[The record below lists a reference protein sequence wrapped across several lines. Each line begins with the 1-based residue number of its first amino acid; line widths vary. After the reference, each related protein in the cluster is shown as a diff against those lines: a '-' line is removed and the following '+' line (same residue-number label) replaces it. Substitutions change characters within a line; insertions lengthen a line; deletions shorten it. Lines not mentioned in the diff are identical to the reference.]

1 MPSKKRVLMKRYRH
15 YNKETAIILSC
26 FGSVIE
32 QDKYFAFESYIKEQ
46 FPNIPVFTAFSSKM
60 VIKALAKEGKVYK
73 NLPQVMADVDM
84 EGYKRYIVASIN
96 IFPTD
101 EHEVLIRMVKG
112 FREFSLANIRYTN
125 ALLTKTKET
134 SNYLNF
140 LDATIRKKTPESIN
154 LYIIHGVPVLN
165 LAGLESVKYVSEFLQ
180 RINPRNIT
188 CSLEGEFPFFAI
200 KDAIKREILAITN
213 GSQEIKVNIVPLL
226 LVSGNH
232 YDNDM
237 REIADEVASY
247 ANADIVTSI
256 NEDSKFNLL
265 GQQEVREMFQDAINV
280 ELIKLGAGN

>member
-1 MPSKKRVLMKRYRH
+1 MKRYRH

-32 QDKYFAFESYIKEQ
+32 QDKYFDFEEYVKES
-46 FPNIPVFTAFSSKM
+46 FPGTPVFTAFSSKM
-60 VIKALAKEGKVYK
+60 VIKGLAKEGKVYK

-84 EGYKRYIVASIN
+84 EGYKRYIVVSVN

-112 FREFSLANIRYTN
+112 FRQFSLANIRYTN

-140 LDATIRKKTPESIN
+140 LDVKIRENTPESIN

-165 LAGLESVKYVSEFLQ
+165 LPGLESVRYTAKFLEL
-180 RINPRNIT
+180 INERNLT

-200 KDAIKREILAITN
+200 KDAIKRQVLNITQ
-213 GSQEIKVNIVPLL
+213 GSMFIKVNIIPVL

-232 YDNDM
+232 YDKDM
-237 REIADEVASY
+237 REIADEIAEY
-247 ANADIVTSI
+247 ANADIVAPVNSD
-256 NEDSKFNLL
+256 EKFNFL
-265 GQQEVREMFQDAINV
+265 GQAEVREIFKDSIAV
-280 ELIKLGAGN
+280 EIKKLGIH

>member
-1 MPSKKRVLMKRYRH
+1 MKRYRH
-15 YNKETAIILSC
+15 YSKETAIILSC

-32 QDKYFAFESYIKEQ
+32 QDKYFKFEEYIKEQ
-46 FPNIPVFTAFSSKM
+46 FAGTPVFTAFSSKM

-84 EGYKRYIVASIN
+84 EGYKRYIVVSVN

-140 LDATIRKKTPESIN
+140 LDSSIRKNTPDSIN

-165 LAGLESVKYVSEFLQ
+165 LAGLESVNYVSGFLQ
-180 RINPRNIT
+180 RINERNIT
-188 CSLEGEFPFFAI
+188 CSLEGEYPFFAI
-200 KDAIKREILAITN
+200 KDAIKREILAITK
-213 GSQEIKVNIVPLL
+213 GSKDIKVNIVPLL

-232 YDNDM
+232 YDKDM
-237 REIADEVASY
+237 REIADEVAQY
-247 ANADIVTSI
+247 ADADIVASI
-256 NEDSKFNLL
+256 NNDEKFNLL
-265 GQQEVREMFQDAINV
+265 GQDEVREIFRDNIAV
-280 ELIKLGAGN
+280 EIKKLGL

>member
-1 MPSKKRVLMKRYRH
+1 MKRYRH

-32 QDKYFAFESYIKEQ
+32 QNRYFAFEEYVKTK
-46 FPNIPVFTAFSSKM
+46 FPDIDVFTAFSSKM

-84 EGYKRYIVASIN
+84 EGYKRYIIASIN

-125 ALLTKTKET
+125 ALLTKTKES

-140 LDATIRKKTPESIN
+140 LDTTIRKNTPDAVN

-165 LAGLESVKYVSEFLQ
+165 LAGLESVNYVSGFLQ

-188 CSLEGEFPFFAI
+188 CSLEGEYPFFAI
-200 KDAIKREILAITN
+200 KDAIKREILAITQ

-232 YDNDM
+232 YDKDM
-237 REIADEVASY
+237 REIADEVAAY
-247 ANADIVTSI
+247 ANADIVSSI
-256 NEDSKFNLL
+256 NSDEKFNLL
-265 GQQEVREMFQDAINV
+265 GQNEVREIFCDNIALEIK
-280 ELIKLGAGN
+280 KLGL

>member
-1 MPSKKRVLMKRYRH
+1 MKRYRH

-32 QDKYFAFESYIKEQ
+32 QDKYFDFEAYVKES
-46 FPNIPVFTAFSSKM
+46 FPEIPVFTAFSSKM
-60 VIKALAKEGKVYK
+60 VIKGLAKEGKVYK

-84 EGYKRYIVASIN
+84 EGYKRYIVVSVN

-112 FREFSLANIRYTN
+112 FRQFSLANIRYTN

-134 SNYLNF
+134 SNYLNT
-140 LDATIRKKTPESIN
+140 LDVKIRENTPESIN

-165 LAGLESVKYVSEFLQ
+165 LAGLESVRYTAKFLEL
-180 RINPRNIT
+180 INERNLT

-200 KDAIKREILAITN
+200 NDAIKRQILKITK
-213 GSQEIKVNIVPLL
+213 GSMDIKVNIIPVL

-232 YDNDM
+232 YDKDM
-237 REIADEVASY
+237 REIADEVAEY
-247 ANADIVTSI
+247 ANADIVAAVNT
-256 NEDSKFNLL
+256 DAKFNFL
-265 GQQEVREMFQDAINV
+265 GQTEVREIFKDAIAV
-280 ELIKLGAGN
+280 EIKKLGM

>member
-1 MPSKKRVLMKRYRH
+1 MKRYRH
-15 YNKETAIILSC
+15 YNKGTAIILSG

-32 QDKYFAFESYIKEQ
+32 QDKYFDFGEYVKES
-46 FPNIPVFTAFSSKM
+46 FPGTPVFTAFSSKM
-60 VIKALAKEGKVYK
+60 VIKGLAKEGKVFK

-84 EGYKRYIVASIN
+84 EGYKRYIVVSVN

-140 LDATIRKKTPESIN
+140 LDAKIRENTPESIN

-165 LAGLESVKYVSEFLQ
+165 LAGLESVRYTAKFLEL
-180 RINPRNIT
+180 INERNLT

-200 KDAIKREILAITN
+200 KDTIKRQVLQITQ
-213 GSQEIKVNIVPLL
+213 GSMDIKVNIIPVL

-232 YDNDM
+232 YDKDM
-237 REIADEVASY
+237 REIADEVAKY
-247 ANADIVTSI
+247 ANADIVASI
-256 NEDSKFNLL
+256 NEDVKFNFL
-265 GQQEVREMFQDAINV
+265 GQTEVREIFKDAIDV
-280 ELIKLGAGN
+280 EIKKLGM

>member
-1 MPSKKRVLMKRYRH
+1 MKRYRH

-32 QDKYFAFESYIKEQ
+32 QDKYFEFEKYIQTAFPD
-46 FPNIPVFTAFSSKM
+46 FPVFTAFSSKM

-112 FREFSLANIRYTN
+112 FREFSLAHIRYTN

-140 LDATIRKKTPESIN
+140 LDGTIRQKDPECIN

-165 LAGLESVKYVSEFLQ
+165 LAGLESVNYVSGFLE
-180 RINPRNIT
+180 RINKRNIS
-188 CSLEGEFPFFAI
+188 CSLEGEYPFFAI
-200 KDAIKREILAITN
+200 KDAIKEEILAITQ
-213 GSQEIKVNIVPLL
+213 GSREIQVNIIPLL

-232 YDNDM
+232 YDKDM
-237 REIADEVASY
+237 REIANEVATY
-247 ANADIVTSI
+247 ANADIVGSI
-256 NEDSKFNLL
+256 NSDVKFNLL
-265 GQQEVREMFQDAINV
+265 GQKEVREIFRDNIAL
-280 ELIKLGAGN
+280 EIKKMGL

>member
-1 MPSKKRVLMKRYRH
+1 MKRYRH

-32 QDKYFAFESYIKEQ
+32 QSKYFEFEEYIKEQ
-46 FPNIPVFTAFSSKM
+46 FPDTPVFTAFSSKM
-60 VIKALAKEGKVYK
+60 VIKALAKKGKVYK

-101 EHEVLIRMVKG
+101 EHEVLMRMVKG

-140 LDATIRKKTPESIN
+140 LDSTIRKKTPECIN

-165 LAGLESVKYVSEFLQ
+165 LAGLEAVNYVSGFLG
-180 RINPRNIT
+180 RINERNIS
-188 CSLEGEFPFFAI
+188 CSLEGEYPFFAI
-200 KDAIKREILAITN
+200 KDAIKREILAITK
-213 GSQEIKVNIVPLL
+213 GSQDIKVNIVPLL

-232 YDNDM
+232 YDKDM
-237 REIADEVASY
+237 REIADEVAKY
-247 ANADIVTSI
+247 ANADIVESI
-256 NEDSKFNLL
+256 NDDEKFNLL
-265 GQQEVREMFQDAINV
+265 GQKEVREIFRDNIAV
-280 ELIKLGAGN
+280 EIKKLGL

>member
-1 MPSKKRVLMKRYRH
+1 MKRYRH

-32 QDKYFAFESYIKEQ
+32 QDKYFEFEAYIKEQ
-46 FPNIPVFTAFSSKM
+46 FPDTPVFTAFSSKM
-60 VIKALAKEGKVYK
+60 VIKALAKEGKIYK

-101 EHEVLIRMVKG
+101 EHEVLTRMVKG

-140 LDATIRKKTPESIN
+140 LDSTIRKNTPECVN

-165 LAGLESVKYVSEFLQ
+165 LAGLEAVNYVSGFLS
-180 RINPRNIT
+180 RINERNIS
-188 CSLEGEFPFFAI
+188 CSLEGEYPFFAI
-200 KDAIKREILAITN
+200 KDAIKREILAITK
-213 GSQEIKVNIVPLL
+213 GSQEVKVNIVPLL

-232 YDNDM
+232 YDKDM
-237 REIADEVASY
+237 REIADEVAEY
-247 ANADIVTSI
+247 ANADIVESI
-256 NEDSKFNLL
+256 NGDKKFNLL
-265 GQQEVREMFQDAINV
+265 GQNEVREIFRDNIAV
-280 ELIKLGAGN
+280 EIKKLGL